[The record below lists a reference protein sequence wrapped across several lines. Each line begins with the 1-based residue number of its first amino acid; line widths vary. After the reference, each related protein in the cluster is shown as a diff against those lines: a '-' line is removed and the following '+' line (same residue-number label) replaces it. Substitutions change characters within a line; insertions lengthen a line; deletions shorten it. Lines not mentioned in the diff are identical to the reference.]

1 MNRNTLSYI
10 NSVCIVFN
18 HICVHCNFLLNGCIK
33 LGINISYL
41 RFFPLPH
48 LYLFANV
55 WKDFLVSDWPISM
68 GKLGKTPYG
77 SWTEAIR
84 SPVISTDGYSVLYS
98 VNWIFANRKYACP
111 WMTFHSRTWI
121 SQAYSNCFSEIEGD
135 RVSMDDNEWGKYA
148 FSFSLLSFPYLTTEF
163 HLFWV
168 ASTIISL
175 FNSSF
180 S

>member
-1 MNRNTLSYI
+1 MGASNWESISRIYVSSLFRISTCSRMYGRI
-10 NSVCIVFN
+10 
-18 HICVHCNFLLNGCIK
+18 FLFPID
-33 LGINISYL
+33 
-41 RFFPLPH
+41 RFPWESWGRRPTDHEQRRYAH
-48 LYLFANV
+48 L
-55 WKDFLVSDWPISM
+55 WFL
-68 GKLGKTPYG
+68 
-77 SWTEAIR
+77 
-84 SPVISTDGYSVLYS
+84 TDGYSVLYS